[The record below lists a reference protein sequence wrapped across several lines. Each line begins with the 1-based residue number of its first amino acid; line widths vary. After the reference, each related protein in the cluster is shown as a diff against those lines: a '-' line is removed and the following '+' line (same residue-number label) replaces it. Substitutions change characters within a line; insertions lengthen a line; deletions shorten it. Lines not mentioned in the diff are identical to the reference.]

1 VQESDWLSF
10 DDAARYLGL
19 PKSILY
25 TLLVTK
31 TISCKKVRRKNVFEK
46 VRLDDWLET
55 AATESTRGQ
64 LSDSG
69 LGAKV

>member
-1 VQESDWLSF
+1 MQESDWLSF
-10 DDAARYLGL
+10 DEAANYLGL

-31 TISCKKVRRKNVFEK
+31 TISCKKIRRKNVFEK

-55 AATESTRGQ
+55 AATESASGK
-64 LSDSG
+64 LSNSG